1 MNESLSSGCYVV
13 ACPAL
18 NEREVCFSGKHA
30 ADVCYSMHNDSGGAY
45 AYVEDWLG
53 WTYMEYGTLD

>member
-1 MNESLSSGCYVV
+1 MKTGTYVV

-18 NEREVCFSGKHA
+18 NEREIVYGIVRA
-30 ADVCYSMHNDSGGAY
+30 DDVCYSMHCESGSY

-53 WTYMEYGTLD
+53 WTEIEYGEC

>member
-1 MNESLSSGCYVV
+1 MTLTTGQYVV

-18 NEREVCFSGKHA
+18 NERDYVMGIDEA
-30 ADVCYSMHNDSGGAY
+30 ADVCWSMHDESGAY

-53 WTYMEYGTLD
+53 WTVMEYGDNH